1 MVDISISNGQGI
13 TQALAK
19 NLNLDK
25 EELKGIKQ
33 STWTSVMQLV
43 NDANNQAI
51 KNNQA
56 SIFAKDRTAD
66 ISKLHDKSTFQKNF
80 QVDAGTVKIDDGI
93 FAKIKQLLTPSTA
106 KATDAAEEAQAPAKT
121 NQAIQTTGTQAAA
134 KTQAPETTTVNGIL
148 KTNAPV
154 LAQNTTLEGDAKTG
168 AEISQILDKMS
179 SDSNVKLPVTSN
191 EWRELAGKKNKTP
204 EDIKKLDAEYNTN
217 IKKLGNSL
225 TKHISETYA
234 NGGDIDMKAFSR
246 FQDAGMNLEGVS
258 DEDKATIKKQNEIL
272 FNKIDQDHDGKI
284 DDKEISAYMHVL
296 DFNEKGQMN
305 GIIDAKDVYRTAF
318 LAQNQEEGMMDKML
332 KYSYNKLYGNE

>member
-1 MVDISISNGQGI
+1 MRGGN
-13 TQALAK
+13 K
-19 NLNLDK
+19 
-25 EELKGIKQ
+25 
-33 STWTSVMQLV
+33 
-43 NDANNQAI
+43 
-51 KNNQA
+51 
-56 SIFAKDRTAD
+56 
-66 ISKLHDKSTFQKNF
+66 
-80 QVDAGTVKIDDGI
+80 
-93 FAKIKQLLTPSTA
+93 TA
-106 KATDAAEEAQAPAKT
+106 KAQAVA
-121 NQAIQTTGTQAAA
+121 NV
-134 KTQAPETTTVNGIL
+134 QAPETTTVNGIL

-318 LAQNQEEGMMDKML
+318 LAQNPEEGMMDKML

>member
-1 MVDISISNGQGI
+1 MSFAINGNPENIKKAGSSNGGLQKTNLFGNKTSAKDI
-13 TQALAK
+13 KVFGNRAGVQKTATATNANATTVTTPATQTA
-19 NLNLDK
+19 
-25 EELKGIKQ
+25 ETKGGFFSGLSKLLGGNKATETQ
-33 STWTSVMQLV
+33 STTNMTVAGRV
-43 NDANNQAI
+43 G
-51 KNNQA
+51 
-56 SIFAKDRTAD
+56 AD
-66 ISKLHDKSTFQKNF
+66 GVFR
-80 QVDAGTVKIDDGI
+80 
-93 FAKIKQLLTPSTA
+93 
-106 KATDAAEEAQAPAKT
+106 
-121 NQAIQTTGTQAAA
+121 
-134 KTQAPETTTVNGIL
+134 
-148 KTNAPV
+148 TNAPV

-168 AEISQILDKMS
+168 AKISQIFDQMS

-258 DEDKATIKKQNEIL
+258 DEDKTTIKKQNEIL

-284 DDKEISAYMHVL
+284 GNKELSAYMHVL

-318 LAQNQEEGMMDKML
+318 LAQNPEEGMMDKML

>member
-1 MVDISISNGQGI
+1 MSFAINGNPENIKKAGSSNGGLQKTNLFGNKTSAKDI
-13 TQALAK
+13 QVFGNRAGVQKTATATNANSTTVTTPATQTT
-19 NLNLDK
+19 
-25 EELKGIKQ
+25 ETKGGFFSGLSKLLGGNKATETQ
-33 STWTSVMQLV
+33 STTNMTVAGRV
-43 NDANNQAI
+43 G
-51 KNNQA
+51 
-56 SIFAKDRTAD
+56 AD
-66 ISKLHDKSTFQKNF
+66 GVFR
-80 QVDAGTVKIDDGI
+80 
-93 FAKIKQLLTPSTA
+93 
-106 KATDAAEEAQAPAKT
+106 
-121 NQAIQTTGTQAAA
+121 
-134 KTQAPETTTVNGIL
+134 
-148 KTNAPV
+148 TNAPV

-168 AEISQILDKMS
+168 AKISQIFDQMS

-204 EDIKKLDAEYNTN
+204 ED

-318 LAQNQEEGMMDKML
+318 LAQNPEEGMMDKML

>member
-1 MVDISISNGQGI
+1 
-13 TQALAK
+13 
-19 NLNLDK
+19 
-25 EELKGIKQ
+25 
-33 STWTSVMQLV
+33 
-43 NDANNQAI
+43 
-51 KNNQA
+51 
-56 SIFAKDRTAD
+56 
-66 ISKLHDKSTFQKNF
+66 
-80 QVDAGTVKIDDGI
+80 
-93 FAKIKQLLTPSTA
+93 
-106 KATDAAEEAQAPAKT
+106 
-121 NQAIQTTGTQAAA
+121 
-134 KTQAPETTTVNGIL
+134 
-148 KTNAPV
+148 
-154 LAQNTTLEGDAKTG
+154 
-168 AEISQILDKMS
+168 MS

-225 TKHISETYA
+225 TKHISEAYA

-246 FQDAGMNLEGVS
+246 VQDAGMNLEGVS

-318 LAQNQEEGMMDKML
+318 LAQNPEEGMMDKML

>member
-1 MVDISISNGQGI
+1 MGFAINGDNIFKVGSSGGEQKK
-13 TQALAK
+13 T
-19 NLNLDK
+19 NLFGNK
-25 EELKGIKQ
+25 
-33 STWTSVMQLV
+33 TS
-43 NDANNQAI
+43 
-51 KNNQA
+51 
-56 SIFAKDRTAD
+56 AKDIQVFGGKSGVQRTSSALNTNHSTNTTSTTQTSETTGGFFSGL
-66 ISKLHDKSTFQKNF
+66 SKLRGGNK
-80 QVDAGTVKIDDGI
+80 
-93 FAKIKQLLTPSTA
+93 TA
-106 KATDAAEEAQAPAKT
+106 KVQAVA
-121 NQAIQTTGTQAAA
+121 NV
-134 KTQAPETTTVNGIL
+134 QAPETTTVNGIL

-318 LAQNQEEGMMDKML
+318 LAQNPEEGMMDKML

>member
-1 MVDISISNGQGI
+1 MAEISITNGQGI

-19 NLNLDK
+19 NLNLGK

-43 NDANNQAI
+43 NDANNQAV

-56 SIFAKDRTAD
+56 SIFAKGSTAD
-66 ISKLHDKSTFQKNF
+66 VSKLHDKSTFQKNF

-106 KATDAAEEAQAPAKT
+106 KATEATEEAQAPAKT
-121 NQAIQTTGTQAAA
+121 NQTTQTTGTQAAA

-168 AEISQILDKMS
+168 AAVAQTLDNMAK
-179 SDSNVKLPVTSN
+179 DVNADLPITSN
-191 EWRELAGKKNKTP
+191 EWRELANKKNKTP
-204 EDIKKLDAEYNTN
+204 EDIKKLDTEYNTN
-217 IKKLGNSL
+217 VQKLGNSL

-234 NGGDIDMKAFSR
+234 NGGDIDMKAFDK
-246 FQDAGMNLEGVS
+246 FQNAGMDLTGVS
-258 DEDKATIKKQNEIL
+258 DEDKATIKQRSEIL
-272 FNKIDQDHDGKI
+272 FNKLDQDHDGKLSN
-284 DDKEISAYMHVL
+284 KEISAYMHVL

-305 GIIDAKDVYRTAF
+305 GVINAKDVYRTAF
-318 LAQNQEEGMMDKML
+318 LAQNPEEGMMDKML

>member
-1 MVDISISNGQGI
+1 MVDINISNGQGI

-19 NLNLDK
+19 NLNLGK

-43 NDANNQAI
+43 NDANNQAV

-56 SIFAKDRTAD
+56 SIFAKGKTAD
-66 ISKLHDKSTFQKNF
+66 VSKLHDKSTFQKNF

-93 FAKIKQLLTPSTA
+93 FAKIKQLLTPSAA
-106 KATDAAEEAQAPAKT
+106 KATQATEEAQAPAKT
-121 NQAIQTTGTQAAA
+121 NQTTQTTGTQAAA

-168 AEISQILDKMS
+168 AKISQIFDQMS

-284 DDKEISAYMHVL
+284 GNKELSAYMHVL

-318 LAQNQEEGMMDKML
+318 LAQNPEEGMMDKML